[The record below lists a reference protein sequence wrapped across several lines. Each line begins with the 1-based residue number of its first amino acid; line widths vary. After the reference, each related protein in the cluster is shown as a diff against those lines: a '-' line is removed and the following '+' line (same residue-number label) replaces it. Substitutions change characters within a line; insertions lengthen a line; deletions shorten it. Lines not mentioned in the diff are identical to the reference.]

1 MGSIGDIFGDVID
14 TGADFLGSAGDVIGD
29 VVGGIGDFAG
39 DILEN
44 IDLADAAKAF
54 IMSGGNPYAAAVAAT
69 GIDESLGFN
78 PGSFMSGDFSS
89 FGGGDFG
96 GVGGGGFDL
105 SVPDFG
111 GLGDLGN
118 FDISEVGSSFDLSN
132 LGNLGQDLGDIV
144 DYGDYAQLGDAY
156 NTSTSVLDNLG
167 DLRDYGDYA
176 QLGQDVT
183 QGNIDYAN
191 QALND
196 YYNAGDYEQLGQI
209 VTPGNIEAGN
219 KAIQDYL
226 NNPISTPGIGDTIRG
241 GLDTAV
247 DWYKKYGKMAGD
259 VAKLITSYQAGQLSK
274 KQQEELNRKIQAEY
288 DAYNAKKS
296 GFASQIASGSLPQL
310 NISRGTYS
318 PVRKYNPVYAANG
331 GAIRKKYGTGG
342 ITDIIASLTLPSMED
357 ILSGY
362 EKYGDPI
369 AQLLKYGL
377 SYGAG
382 KLSKKQQEE
391 LNRIRQAQY
400 DKYNSEKSAFADLIA
415 SGNLPS
421 LNITRGTTPTVKMA
435 MGGITN
441 LRPRTSMGIMGVNR

>member
-1 MGSIGDIFGDVID
+1 MGSVGDFFGDVID
-14 TGADFLGSAGDVIGD
+14 TGGDILGGVGDVIGD
-29 VVGGIGDFAG
+29 VAGGIGDLVG
-39 DILEN
+39 SL
-44 IDLADAAKAF
+44 DLADAAKAF
-54 IMSGGNPYAAAVAAT
+54 IMSGGNPYAAAIAAT
-69 GIDESLGFN
+69 GVDESLGFN

-132 LGNLGQDLGDIV
+132 LGNLGQDLGDV
-144 DYGDYAQLGDAY
+144 VNYTDLVNQGGGDFM
-156 NTSTSVLDNLG
+156 
-167 DLRDYGDYA
+167 
-176 QLGQDVT
+176 
-183 QGNIDYAN
+183 
-191 QALND
+191 
-196 YYNAGDYEQLGQI
+196 
-209 VTPGNIEAGN
+209 
-219 KAIQDYL
+219 DYL
-226 NNPISTPGIGDTIRG
+226 QTGVDQGGDFTDYLSTLEDFNKLPDVVNQGGDFTDYLSTLEDFNKLPDVPKGIGDTIKG

-247 DWYKKYGKMAGD
+247 EWYKKYGKPAST

-296 GFASQIASGSLPQL
+296 GFSSQIASGSLPQL

-357 ILSGY
+357 ILDGY

-382 KLSKKQQEE
+382 QLSKKQQEQ
-391 LNRIRQAQY
+391 LNRLKQAQY
-400 DKYNSEKSAFADLIA
+400 DKYNEEKSAFADLIS

>member
-1 MGSIGDIFGDVID
+1 MGGAFDFVGDIID
-14 TGADFLGSAGDVIGD
+14 TGGDILGGVGDVIGD
-29 VVGGIGDFAG
+29 VAGGIGDLVG
-39 DILEN
+39 SL
-44 IDLADAAKAF
+44 DLADAAKAF
-54 IMSGGNPYAAAVAAT
+54 IMSGGNPYAAAIAAT
-69 GIDESLGFN
+69 GVDESLGFN

-89 FGGGDFG
+89 FGGDVG
-96 GVGGGGFDL
+96 GIGGGGFDL

-118 FDISEVGSSFDLSN
+118 FDISEVGSSFDL
-132 LGNLGQDLGDIV
+132 GNLGTSLGDIV
-144 DYGDYAQLGDAY
+144 DYSDYA
-156 NTSTSVLDNLG
+156 TSVLDNLQIPDVG
-167 DLRDYGDYA
+167 GLGGVGQGGFDLSIPDVGG
-176 QLGQDVT
+176 LGGL
-183 QGNIDYAN
+183 GNFDISEVGSGFD
-191 QALND
+191 
-196 YYNAGDYEQLGQI
+196 LGNL
-209 VTPGNIEAGN
+209 GNLG
-219 KAIQDYL
+219 
-226 NNPISTPGIGDTIRG
+226 TGIGDTVKG

-247 DWYKKYGKMAGD
+247 EWYKKYGKPVST

-274 KQQEELNRKIQAEY
+274 KQQEELNRKIQEEY

-357 ILSGY
+357 ILGGY

-382 KLSKKQQEE
+382 QLSKKQQEQ
-391 LNRIRQAQY
+391 LNRLKQAQY
-400 DKYNSEKSAFADLIA
+400 DKYNEEKSAFADLIS

-441 LRPRTSMGIMGVNR
+441 LRPRTSMGIMGVNK

>member
-1 MGSIGDIFGDVID
+1 MGSIGDFFGDVID
-14 TGADFLGSAGDVIGD
+14 TGGDILGGVGDVIGD
-29 VVGGIGDFAG
+29 VAGGIGDFAG
-39 DILEN
+39 DIIGS

-54 IMSGGNPYAAAVAAT
+54 VLSGGNPYAAAIAAT
-69 GIDESLGFN
+69 DIDEKLGFN

-89 FGGGDFG
+89 FGADNI
-96 GVGGGGFDL
+96 GGGGFDL
-105 SVPDFG
+105 SAPDF
-111 GLGDLGN
+111 
-118 FDISEVGSSFDLSN
+118 SSMDF
-132 LGNLGQDLGDIV
+132 
-144 DYGDYAQLGDAY
+144 GDYAQLGDAY
-156 NTSTSVLDNLG
+156 DTTSSVLGNAG
-167 DLRDYGDYA
+167 DIIDYGDYL

-219 KAIQDYL
+219 QAIQDYL
-226 NNPISTPGIGDTIRG
+226 NNPISTPGIGDTIKG
-241 GLDTAV
+241 GLDTAIE
-247 DWYKKYGKMAGD
+247 WYKKYGKPAAAVG
-259 VAKLITSYQAGQLSK
+259 KLITSYYAGKLSK
-274 KQQEELNRKIQAEY
+274 QQQEELNRKIQAEY

-296 GFASQIASGSLPQL
+296 AFASQIASGSLPQL
-310 NISRGTYS
+310 NITRGTYS
-318 PVRKYNPVYAANG
+318 PVRKYNPIYAKG
-331 GAIRKKYGTGG
+331 GSVRRKYGTGG
-342 ITDIIASLTLPSMED
+342 ITDIIASLTMPSMED

-391 LNRIRQAQY
+391 LNRIKQAQY
-400 DKYNSEKSAFADLIA
+400 DKYNEEKSAFADLIA
-415 SGNLPS
+415 SGELPK

-435 MGGITN
+435 RGGITN
-441 LRPRTSMGIMGVNR
+441 IRPRNSMGIMGVNR

>member
-1 MGSIGDIFGDVID
+1 MGGAFDFVGDIID
-14 TGADFLGSAGDVIGD
+14 TGGDILGGVGDVIGD
-29 VVGGIGDFAG
+29 VAGGIGDLVG
-39 DILEN
+39 SL
-44 IDLADAAKAF
+44 DLADAAKAF
-54 IMSGGNPYAAAVAAT
+54 IMSGGNPYAAAIAAT
-69 GIDESLGFN
+69 GVDESLGFN

-89 FGGGDFG
+89 FGGGDLG
-96 GVGGGGFDL
+96 GIGGGGFDL

-118 FDISEVGSSFDLSN
+118 FDLSEVGSSFDL
-132 LGNLGQDLGDIV
+132 GNLGTSLGDIV

-156 NTSTSVLDNLG
+156 NTATSVLDNIPISDYNPEIGTTFG
-167 DLRDYGDYA
+167 DNFGSI
-176 QLGQDVT
+176 T
-183 QGNIDYAN
+183 
-191 QALND
+191 D
-196 YYNAGDYEQLGQI
+196 YYSDYNPEIGTTFGDNLGSFPQI
-209 VTPGNIEAGN
+209 
-219 KAIQDYL
+219 
-226 NNPISTPGIGDTIRG
+226 DTSSGGGLFDTVKG

-247 DWYKKYGKMAGD
+247 EWYKKYGKPATSI
-259 VAKLITSYQAGQLSK
+259 AKLITSYQAGQLSK

-296 GFASQIASGSLPQL
+296 AFQSQITSGQLPQL

-318 PVRKYNPVYAANG
+318 PVRKYNPIFANG
-331 GAIRKKYGTGG
+331 GSVRRKYGTGG
-342 ITDIIASLTLPSMED
+342 ITDIIASLTIPSMED

-391 LNRIRQAQY
+391 LNRLRQAQY
-400 DKYNSEKSAFADLIA
+400 DKYNEEKSAFTDLIA

>member
-1 MGSIGDIFGDVID
+1 MYQKV
-14 TGADFLGSAGDVIGD
+14 LE
-29 VVGGIGDFAG
+29 
-39 DILEN
+39 ILV
-44 IDLADAAKAF
+44 K
-54 IMSGGNPYAAAVAAT
+54 
-69 GIDESLGFN
+69 
-78 PGSFMSGDFSS
+78 
-89 FGGGDFG
+89 
-96 GVGGGGFDL
+96 
-105 SVPDFG
+105 
-111 GLGDLGN
+111 
-118 FDISEVGSSFDLSN
+118 
-132 LGNLGQDLGDIV
+132 
-144 DYGDYAQLGDAY
+144 
-156 NTSTSVLDNLG
+156 
-167 DLRDYGDYA
+167 
-176 QLGQDVT
+176 
-183 QGNIDYAN
+183 
-191 QALND
+191 
-196 YYNAGDYEQLGQI
+196 
-209 VTPGNIEAGN
+209 
-219 KAIQDYL
+219 
-226 NNPISTPGIGDTIRG
+226 G

-247 DWYKKYGKMAGD
+247 EWYKKYGKPAST

-296 GFASQIASGSLPQL
+296 GFSSQIASGSLPQL

-357 ILSGY
+357 ILGGY

-382 KLSKKQQEE
+382 QLSKKQQEQ
-391 LNRIRQAQY
+391 LNRLKQAQY
-400 DKYNSEKSAFADLIA
+400 DKYNEEKSAFADLIS

>member
-1 MGSIGDIFGDVID
+1 MGGAFDFVGDIID
-14 TGADFLGSAGDVIGD
+14 TGGDILGGVGDVIGD
-29 VVGGIGDFAG
+29 VAGGIGDLVG
-39 DILEN
+39 SL
-44 IDLADAAKAF
+44 DLADAAKAF
-54 IMSGGNPYAAAVAAT
+54 IMSGGNPYAAAIAAT
-69 GIDESLGFN
+69 GVDESLGFN

-89 FGGGDFG
+89 FGGDVG
-96 GVGGGGFDL
+96 GIGGGGFDL

-111 GLGDLGN
+111 GLGNLGN

-132 LGNLGQDLGDIV
+132 LGNLGQDLGDV
-144 DYGDYAQLGDAY
+144 VNYTDLVNQGGGDFM
-156 NTSTSVLDNLG
+156 
-167 DLRDYGDYA
+167 
-176 QLGQDVT
+176 
-183 QGNIDYAN
+183 
-191 QALND
+191 
-196 YYNAGDYEQLGQI
+196 
-209 VTPGNIEAGN
+209 
-219 KAIQDYL
+219 DYL
-226 NNPISTPGIGDTIRG
+226 QTGVDQSGDFTDYLSTLEDFNKLPDVVNQSGDFTDYLSTLEDFNKLPDVPKGIGDIVQG

-247 DWYKKYGKMAGD
+247 EWYKKYGKPAST

-296 GFASQIASGSLPQL
+296 GFSSQIASGSLPQL

-357 ILSGY
+357 ILGGY

-382 KLSKKQQEE
+382 QLSKKQQEQ
-391 LNRIRQAQY
+391 LNRLKQAQY
-400 DKYNSEKSAFADLIA
+400 DKYNEEKSAFADLIS